1 MDKVADTFGIKT
13 PKHVE
18 MKQNGNP
25 VYRGRRAVAKGAG
38 IAGRWI
44 ENRKV
49 GAPIRTIDSA
59 VQQHRINQVTRGA
72 AFGDDSALTERRDEL
87 DSRGT
92 VQSKTGHI
100 DHHRHITRRG
110 GSGGSSS

>member
-1 MDKVADTFGIKT
+1 
-13 PKHVE
+13 

-25 VYRGRRAVAKGAG
+25 VYRGRRSAANHAG
-38 IAGRWI
+38 KVGSWI
-44 ENRKV
+44 ENSKV

-72 AFGDDSALTERRDEL
+72 AFGDDSALAERRDEL

-92 VQSKTGHI
+92 LQSKTG
-100 DHHRHITRRG
+100 RHFAPRGSNNNNSG